1 MTVYTRCYLSC
12 NQNHVRF
19 VEPYMLCDLSVV
31 ANRTILVVEEL
42 LTTFSDAL
50 FPFYEVCNVA
60 HSLCYKH
67 SKHSSVKFVVTSFR
81 RCALKE

>member
-1 MTVYTRCYLSC
+1 MTVYTRCYLSR

-50 FPFYEVCNVA
+50 FPFYLSMQCC
-60 HSLCYKH
+60 SQPLLL
-67 SKHSSVKFVVTSFR
+67 
-81 RCALKE
+81 AL